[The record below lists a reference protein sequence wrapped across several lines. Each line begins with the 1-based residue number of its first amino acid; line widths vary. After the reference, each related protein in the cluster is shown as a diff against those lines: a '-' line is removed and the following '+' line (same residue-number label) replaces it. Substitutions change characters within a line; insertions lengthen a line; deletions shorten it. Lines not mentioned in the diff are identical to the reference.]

1 MAKNISRFAAES
13 QLVVKANK
21 DKAFRR
27 RLIKNPKATIENE
40 LKVKFSPGAKIIVIE
55 ETLKTWHIAIPQ
67 KPKGTAKA
75 EPSILV
81 KDKGGIF
88 YKVPQGMLSIFA
100 VRGRKELK
108 SAAWAW
114 KAETPDVEGQGWW
127 ESPWNRPWSYPA
139 CSLRG

>member
-1 MAKNISRFAAES
+1 MPKNILRFVAES
-13 QLVVKANK
+13 HLVAKANK
-21 DKAFRR
+21 DRAFRR

-40 LKVKFSPGAKIIVIE
+40 LKVKLSPGAKITVIE
-55 ETLKTWHIAIPQ
+55 ETPQTWHIAIPQ
-67 KPKGTAKA
+67 KPKGTAKT

-108 SAAWAW
+108 SAARAW
-114 KAETPDVEGQGWW
+114 KAGTPDVEGQW
-127 ESPWNRPWSYPA
+127 EIWCRPWSSPTTA
-139 CSLRG
+139 VAAVRG